1 MLVLVIV
8 AAVVCTV
15 MTGLYAYC
23 IGKAIAER
31 RKMRKIFGK

>member
-8 AAVVCTV
+8 AAVVSAV

-23 IGKAIAER
+23 IVKAIAER